1 MLLPLVKKQT
11 MKKTL
16 KYLFA
21 SLCAF
26 LFVAVSCK
34 PDEIV
39 PVEEEKD
46 VKKPEAAV
54 LEIASDP
61 LEAPVKGAS
70 FVLELYCNREVEVVP
85 SEQWCSFS
93 LMHDHEKSPNGSLK
107 IIVEKNES
115 VDFREAQITVSAEEC
130 EDVVIDV
137 TQDHRILSTD
147 KEMTSFSLKQSG
159 NTNLTGDIAFDYDEQ
174 TKTYSAMYLR
184 WIEGENPEMLI
195 PSFETNGETVQ
206 VNGKDVVS
214 DKTRIS
220 FADDFTVTVVA
231 EDGSTNEYH
240 VVFNCPQINT
250 ELPVLHMKPDYLISS
265 KDNYV
270 DTHIE
275 LYDKTSESTGEGW
288 WDSDEKG
295 KIEMRGRGNSTWGLP
310 KKPFRMKFTEK
321 FSPIGLNHAKEKS
334 WVILAQDMDKSL
346 LRTHLAFE
354 YSRILFNAADNYH
367 HEKAVLFTPCSR
379 FINVYLTGDY
389 YDSSTGRTRYMDG
402 EYLGVYQMSDQ
413 VQRADGRI
421 AVDKLKAEDG
431 DDPEKITGGYVI
443 EADLHEGN
451 HYTNKGIKL
460 TYKYP
465 EDDDFDQAQYNY
477 ITDFLNKAE
486 SALYGSSYK
495 DPENGWRKYFD
506 EKTLADFVIIKE
518 FVGDLDG
525 YTSTYMYKRRGYDK
539 IFFGPIWDCDKGW
552 NNDQRV
558 PHWEY
563 PPLESLMIHAG
574 FWMPPYV
581 NNDWFHRLWTDET
594 FRAFVAARWAQ
605 KKEELKAV
613 TERVLTEVPADMAKA
628 IEANFEVW
636 PFYYQYSG
644 EANMPARDYPS
655 EIQRIRKLSQE
666 REALLDELFN
676 K

>member
-1 MLLPLVKKQT
+1 MFKNRLLL
-11 MKKTL
+11 
-16 KYLFA
+16 YG
-21 SLCAF
+21 SLLMVLLSF
-26 LFVAVSCK
+26 LSCK
-34 PDEIV
+34 PEPIV
-39 PVEEEKD
+39 PEQEEPEPE
-46 VKKPEAAV
+46 KPELRLDAQ
-54 LEIASDP
+54 P
-61 LEAPVKGAS
+61 LTVGVKGKN
-70 FVLELYCNREVEVVP
+70 FIFELYCNRDVTVE
-85 SEQWCSFS
+85 SSADWCGYS
-93 LMHDHEKSPNGSLK
+93 LMHDAAVNPAGSIK
-107 IIVEKNES
+107 IIVEENKS
-115 VDFREAQITVSAEEC
+115 ADVRTATVTVSAEEC
-130 EDVVIDV
+130 DPVTIEV
-137 TQDHRILSTD
+137 TQDHRILATD
-147 KEMTSFSLKQSG
+147 KEMTSFSLKKSKNSG
-159 NTNLTGDIAFDYDEQ
+159 LANDIAFKYDEQ
-174 TKTYSAMYLR
+174 TRTFSAMYLK
-184 WIEGENPEMLI
+184 WIDGDEPEMLV
-195 PSFETNGETVQ
+195 PTFETDGESVQ
-206 VNGKDVVS
+206 VNGMDVVS
-214 DKTRIS
+214 DKTAIS
-220 FADDFTVTVVA
+220 FAEDFTVTVVA
-231 EDGSTNEYH
+231 EDGSTADYNII
-240 VVFNCPQINT
+240 FNCPQINT

-270 DTHIE
+270 DTYIQ
-275 LYDKTSESTGEGW
+275 LYDKTAESTGEGW
-288 WDSDEKG
+288 WDSAEKG

-421 AVDKLKAEDG
+421 AVDKLKASDG
-431 DDPEKITGGYVI
+431 ADPEKITGGYVI

-451 HYTNKGIKL
+451 HYTSKGIKL

-465 EDDDFDQAQYNY
+465 EDDDFDQAQYDY
-477 ITDFLNKAE
+477 ITDFINKAE
-486 SALYGSSYK
+486 AALYGSNYK

-506 EKTLADFVIIKE
+506 EKTLADFIIVKE

-539 IFFGPIWDCDKGW
+539 LFFGPIWDCDKGW
-552 NNDQRV
+552 NNDKRV

-563 PPLESLMIHAG
+563 QPLESLMIYAG

-594 FRAFVAARWAQ
+594 FRAFVAKRWAD

-613 TERVLTEVPADMAKA
+613 TSKVLAEVPADMAKA

-644 EANMPARDYPS
+644 EANMPAKDYPS
-655 EIQRIRKLSQE
+655 EIQRIAKLSSE
-666 REALLDELFN
+666 REALLDRLFN
-676 K
+676 E

>member
-1 MLLPLVKKQT
+1 MVLL
-11 MKKTL
+11 
-16 KYLFA
+16 
-21 SLCAF
+21 SF
-26 LFVAVSCK
+26 LSCK
-34 PDEIV
+34 PEPIV
-39 PVEEEKD
+39 PEQEEPEPE
-46 VKKPEAAV
+46 KPELRLDAQ
-54 LEIASDP
+54 P
-61 LEAPVKGAS
+61 LTVGVKGKN
-70 FVLELYCNREVEVVP
+70 FIFELYCNRDVTVE
-85 SEQWCSFS
+85 SSADWCGYS
-93 LMHDHEKSPNGSLK
+93 LMHDAAVNPAGSLK
-107 IIVEKNES
+107 IIVEENKS
-115 VDFREAQITVSAEEC
+115 ADVRTATVTVSAEEC
-130 EDVVIDV
+130 DPVTIEV
-137 TQDHRILSTD
+137 TQDHRILATD
-147 KEMTSFSLKQSG
+147 KEMTSFSLKKSKNSG
-159 NTNLTGDIAFDYDEQ
+159 LANDIAFKYDEQ
-174 TKTYSAMYLR
+174 TRTFSAMYLK
-184 WIEGENPEMLI
+184 WIDGDEPEMLV
-195 PSFETNGETVQ
+195 PTFETDGESVQ
-206 VNGKDVVS
+206 VNGMDVVS
-214 DKTRIS
+214 DKTAIS
-220 FADDFTVTVVA
+220 FAEDFTVTIVA
-231 EDGSTNEYH
+231 EDGSTADYNII
-240 VVFNCPQINT
+240 FNCPQINT

-270 DTHIE
+270 DTYIQ
-275 LYDKTSESTGEGW
+275 LYDKTAESTGEGW
-288 WDSDEKG
+288 WDSAEKG

-421 AVDKLKAEDG
+421 AVDKLKASDG
-431 DDPEKITGGYVI
+431 ADPEKITGGYVI

-451 HYTNKGIKL
+451 HYTSKGIKL

-465 EDDDFDQAQYNY
+465 EDDDFDQAQYDY
-477 ITDFLNKAE
+477 ITDFINQAE
-486 SALYGSSYK
+486 AALYGSNYK

-506 EKTLADFVIIKE
+506 EKTLADFIIVKE

-539 IFFGPIWDCDKGW
+539 LFFGPIWDCDKGW
-552 NNDQRV
+552 NNDKRV

-563 PPLESLMIHAG
+563 QPLESLMIYAG

-581 NNDWFHRLWTDET
+581 SNDWFHRLWTDET
-594 FRAFVAARWAQ
+594 FRAFVAKRWAD

-613 TERVLTEVPADMAKA
+613 TSKVLAEVPADMAKA

-644 EANMPARDYPS
+644 EANMPAKDYPS
-655 EIQRIRKLSQE
+655 EIQRIRDLSE
-666 REALLDELFN
+666 RREALLDRLFN
-676 K
+676 LQHVYLKCGEGS

>member
-1 MLLPLVKKQT
+1 ML
-11 MKKTL
+11 
-16 KYLFA
+16 
-21 SLCAF
+21 SF
-26 LFVAVSCK
+26 LSCK
-34 PDEIV
+34 PEPIV
-39 PVEEEKD
+39 PEQEEPEPEKAELRID
-46 VKKPEAAV
+46 AQPLAAG
-54 LEIASDP
+54 
-61 LEAPVKGAS
+61 VKGKN
-70 FVLELYCNREVEVVP
+70 FVLELYCNREVEVV
-85 SEQWCSFS
+85 SSADWCSCN
-93 LMHDHEKSPNGSLK
+93 LMHDVALNPYGSLK
-107 IIVEKNES
+107 VTVAENES
-115 VDFREAQITVSAEEC
+115 ADMRTATVTVSAEAC
-130 EDVVIDV
+130 ETVTIEV
-137 TQDHRILSTD
+137 TQDHRILATD
-147 KEMTSFSLKQSG
+147 KEMTSFSLKKLKNSG
-159 NTNLTGDIAFDYDEQ
+159 LARDVVFNYDEQ
-174 TKTYSAMYLR
+174 AKTYSAMYLK
-184 WIEGENPEMLI
+184 WIEGDKPEMLV
-195 PSFETNGETVQ
+195 PEFETDGVSVT
-206 VNGKDVVS
+206 VNGKEIVS
-214 DKTRIS
+214 GKTAVS
-220 FADDFTVTVVA
+220 FADDFVVTVVA
-231 EDGSTNEYH
+231 EDGSMADYN
-240 VVFNCPQINT
+240 VVLNCPQINT
-250 ELPVLHMKPDYLISS
+250 ELPVLHMKPDYQISS

-270 DTHIE
+270 DTYIQ
-275 LYDKTSESTGEGW
+275 LYDKTPESTGEGW
-288 WDSDEKG
+288 WDSAEKG

-310 KKPFRMKFTEK
+310 KKHYRMKFTEK

-354 YSRILFNAADNYH
+354 YSRILFNPADNYH

-389 YDSSTGRTRYMDG
+389 YDSSTGRTRHMDG

-421 AVDKLKAEDG
+421 AVDKLKASDG
-431 DDPEKITGGYVI
+431 ADPEKITGGYVI

-451 HYTNKGIKL
+451 HYTSKGIKL

-465 EDDDFDQAQYNY
+465 EDDDFDQAQYDY
-477 ITDFLNKAE
+477 ITNFLNQAE
-486 SALYGSSYK
+486 AALYGSSYK
-495 DPENGWRKYFD
+495 DPEKGWRKYFD
-506 EKTLADFVIIKE
+506 EKTLADFIIVKE

-552 NNDQRV
+552 NNDKRV

-563 PPLESLMIHAG
+563 QPLESLMIYAG

-594 FRAFVAARWAQ
+594 FRAFVARRWAE

-613 TERVLTEVPADMAKA
+613 TSKVLAEVPADMAKA

-655 EIQRIRKLSQE
+655 EIQRIAKLSSE
-666 REALLDELFN
+666 REILLDRLFN
-676 K
+676 Q